1 MNQLQEYLNNA
12 LAFLRKHSFWVELS
26 VCVAVAVGGALW
38 VGRDAYKQAAELSAQ
53 GQALESRRKS
63 ADVWLR
69 TLQPATSA
77 ESQDWFRI
85 QSALQQLGASPDSRL
100 TLLEVISRRAERAGL
115 GNVHVAL
122 LPPDSVPQIP
132 REGAPPVTIKVADYG
147 ILVEFKGSFAATRT
161 FLASLPPTVGV
172 QRLTISRSGPAT
184 GTRAVLTV
192 YEAVVDGPS

>member
-1 MNQLQEYLNNA
+1 MHKWTDACSAARKIHVEYGVGFALHTIHSGKPHPADQLQREFA
-12 LAFLRKHSFWVELS
+12 LPASNRTRT
-26 VCVAVAVGGALW
+26 GI
-38 VGRDAYKQAAELSAQ
+38 AENVFA
-53 GQALESRRKS
+53 
-63 ADVWLR
+63 
-69 TLQPATSA
+69 LQPAKSA
-77 ESQDWFRI
+77 ESQDGLRI